1 MQDRDSGEVA
11 SSVTE
16 PVKDDQSKPLDASS
30 AGENNAD
37 DQSII
42 DVSGK
47 NLEFSVLEKFDSAFE
62 GLYLYKNV
70 FNLIP
75 QRLGELG
82 RLKTLKFF
90 GNEINLF
97 PHEFKNLVGLEC
109 LQVKLSSPGL
119 NGFPLHKLRGL
130 KELELCKVPPRHS
143 AFPLLSEIAGLKCLT
158 KLSVCHFSIR

>member
-1 MQDRDSGEVA
+1 MQLPDSGEVV
-11 SSVTE
+11 SVTE
-16 PVKDDQSKPLDASS
+16 PVKDDQSKPLDAAST
-30 AGENNAD
+30 GENNAD
-37 DQSII
+37 DQSIL
-42 DVSGK
+42 DVSGR
-47 NLEFSVLEKFDSAFE
+47 NLEFSVLENCESTVE

-82 RLKTLKFF
+82 RLKMLKFF
-90 GNEINLF
+90 ANEINLF
-97 PHEFKNLVGLEC
+97 PPEFRNLVGLEC

-119 NGFPLHKLRGL
+119 NGLPLHKLRGL
-130 KELELCKVPPRHS
+130 KELELCKVPPRRS